1 MKKIALAS
9 LLFFSLLAI
18 AWMPKNAELSA
29 KIENA
34 KVVKASFNL
43 SADGSINWSTTE
55 HDFGSIKQGVPVSY
69 DFEIQNTGDQAVKIL
84 DVKTSCGCT
93 AAGYSKEPL
102 DPGSSTFLTA
112 NYNAKSAGVFKKE
125 IKVYTDFQEE
135 PFKLTIKGEV
145 ELAE

>member
-9 LLFFSLLAI
+9 LLLLSIFAI
-18 AWMPKNAELSA
+18 AWMPQNAELSA

-34 KVVKASFNL
+34 KVVKASF
-43 SADGSINWSTTE
+43 SISDDGITWSTTE
-55 HDFGSIKQGVPVSY
+55 HDFGSIQQGVPVSY
-69 DFEIQNTGDQAVKIL
+69 DFEFKNTGDKAVTIL

-102 DPGSSTFLTA
+102 EPGSSTFLTA
-112 NYNAKSAGVFKKE
+112 NYNAKSTGIFKKE
-125 IKVYTDFQEE
+125 IKVYTDLQEE

-145 ELAE
+145 EVTE